1 MKNNTINTRE
11 LASTAG
17 ATSCITVCK
26 RGTSAAYGYK
36 HPANSSP
43 AWGGIMAKLTVC
55 LLFLFATTFSIYAE
69 VKLPRLI
76 SDGMILQRETPVKI
90 WGWASKN
97 ETIILKF
104 QGQSYKTKADKT
116 GSWKIE
122 LPAQTAGGPHTME
135 INKIVLK
142 NILFGDVWLCSGQSN
157 MELPISRVLDLYR
170 DEVKDVSNDNIR
182 LFHVPLKYNF
192 QQPETDFV
200 GGEWKSVTPE
210 NLLNFSAAA
219 YFFAKNLYDKYQVPI
234 GLLRSAVGGSPA
246 EAWLSEEALKD
257 YPHHIEAARL
267 CTPSFIDSVTI
278 ADRKKGY
285 DWITTLNSTDKG
297 VSNWFKPDTDV
308 SDWNTISLPGYWT
321 DKNPKDEILNSSVWF
336 RKDFD
341 VPASMTGQEAIL
353 RLGCIID
360 SDSAYINGT
369 FVGSISYQYPPRI
382 YNVPAGLLKE
392 GKNNITVRVISN
404 SGRGGFV
411 EEKPYKIIAGNQ
423 TIDLTGEWLY
433 KVGAKRIPSAPQT
446 TFQYKPMG
454 LFNSMINPLL
464 NYSIKG
470 VIWYQGE
477 SNTGRTE
484 EYKKLFPGLI
494 NNWRAKWNNPE
505 LPFIYVQLANFMK
518 IQREPVESGWAELRE
533 IQRKALSLPHTGMA
547 VAIDLG
553 EWNDIH
559 PLNKKDIGHRLA
571 LEAQRVAYNENNII
585 SCGPLYKDMT
595 IEGNAIIL
603 RFSSVGSGLY
613 ANNLLQ
619 GFAIAGEDGKFTWA
633 DAAVVSQNTVKVWSN
648 KIKNPTVVR
657 YAWADNPAEANLKN
671 KEGLPASPFSTKD

>member
-1 MKNNTINTRE
+1 MISSKIER
-11 LASTAG
+11 
-17 ATSCITVCK
+17 
-26 RGTSAAYGYK
+26 YK

-43 AWGGIMAKLTVC
+43 AWGRIMAKLTVC
-55 LLFLFATTFSIYAE
+55 LLFLCISLHINAE

-97 ETIILKF
+97 ETITLKF

-116 GSWKIE
+116 GNWKIE
-122 LPAQTAGGPHTME
+122 LPAQTAGGPYTME
-135 INKIVLK
+135 INKIILK

-200 GGEWKSVTPE
+200 GGEWKSVTPG

-219 YFFAKNLYDKYQVPI
+219 YFFAKDLYDKYQVPI

-257 YPHHIEAARL
+257 YPHHIEAARQ
-267 CTPSFIDSVTI
+267 CTPSFIDSVSA
-278 ADRKKGY
+278 ADRKNGY
-285 DWITTLNSTDKG
+285 EWAVTLNNLDKG
-297 VSNWFKPDTDV
+297 ISKWFKPDTDV
-308 SDWNTISLPGYWT
+308 SDWNTISLPGYWA
-321 DKNPKDEILNSSVWF
+321 DKLPNNKRIIGSIWL
-336 RKDFD
+336 RKDFE

-353 RLGCIID
+353 RLGCIVD
-360 SDSAYINGT
+360 SDSAFINGT

-382 YNVPAGLLKE
+382 YNIPVGLLKE
-392 GKNNITVRVISN
+392 GKNNITVRVVST
-404 SGRGGFV
+404 GRGGFV

-423 TIDLTGEWLY
+423 TIDLTGNWLY
-433 KVGAKRIPSAPQT
+433 KIGAEMKPSSFPST

-464 NYSIKG
+464 NYAIKG

-494 NNWRAKWNNPE
+494 NNWREKWNNPE

-533 IQRKALSLPHTGMA
+533 IQRKALNLPHTGMA

-559 PLNKKDIGHRLA
+559 PLNKKDIGRRLS
-571 LEAQRVAYNENNII
+571 LEAQRVAYNENDII
-585 SCGPLYKDMT
+585 SSGPLYKDMT

-619 GFAIAGEDGKFTWA
+619 GFAIAGEDGKFVWA
-633 DAAVVSQNTVKVWSN
+633 DAVVTSQNTVKVWNN

-657 YAWADNPAEANLKN
+657 YAWADNPVEANLKN